1 VGKDVAAIGGATS
14 VGGREGLF
22 EKRMSMTTTSS
33 STPAM
38 DVFWDNVKTILY
50 ALALAMVL
58 RFTIA
63 QPFRI
68 PSGSMQPTLEVG
80 DYIVV
85 TKWSYGYGRF
95 SFAPLEGLLP
105 HGRLFG
111 SQPQRGDVVV
121 FRPQPEPDRDFIKRV
136 IGLPGD
142 RIQIV
147 NGWLHINGEPVQRE
161 SLGEQA
167 FENEHGIVEHI
178 QTYRETLPNGVSYT
192 TFDKIER
199 SELDNTRVYEVPE
212 GHYFMMGDDRDN
224 SADSRVPSVVG
235 FVPYDNLVGPAQFVV
250 VSFNNS
256 TSLFRPWTLF
266 TGFRGDRFLKP
277 VE

>member
-1 VGKDVAAIGGATS
+1 
-14 VGGREGLF
+14 
-22 EKRMSMTTTSS
+22 MSMSTSGT

-38 DVFWDNVKTILY
+38 SVFWDNVKTILY

-95 SFAPLEGLLP
+95 SFAPLEGLFP

-111 SQPQRGDVVV
+111 SEPHRGDVVV
-121 FRPQPEPDRDFIKRV
+121 FRPPPEPDGDFIKRV

-142 RIQIV
+142 RIQMIDGV
-147 NGWLHINGEPVQRE
+147 LHINGEPVQRE
-161 SLGEQA
+161 SLGIVDFEDEDGLIEPIQA
-167 FENEHGIVEHI
+167 
-178 QTYRETLPNGVSYT
+178 YRETLPNGASYT
-192 TFDKIER
+192 VFDR
-199 SELDNTRVYEVPE
+199 TPRGELDNTRVYVVPE

-235 FVPYDNLVGPAQFVV
+235 YVPFDNLVGPAQFVV
-250 VSFNNS
+250 VSFDNT
-256 TSLFRPWTLF
+256 TSLLQPWTLF
-266 TGFRGDRFLKP
+266 TGFRGSRFLKS
-277 VE
+277 VN

>member
-1 VGKDVAAIGGATS
+1 
-14 VGGREGLF
+14 
-22 EKRMSMTTTSS
+22 MSMTGASS
-33 STPAM
+33 SSSQPAM

-105 HGRLFG
+105 EGRLFG
-111 SQPQRGDVVV
+111 SAPERGDVVV
-121 FRPQPEPDRDFIKRV
+121 FRPEPEPTRDFIKRV
-136 IGLPGD
+136 VGLPGD
-142 RIQIV
+142 RIQVID
-147 NGWLHINGEPVQRE
+147 GALHINGTPVQRE
-161 SLGEQA
+161 SLGTVE
-167 FENEHGIVEHI
+167 FLNEHGFPEQIPA
-178 QTYRETLPNGVSYT
+178 YRETLPNGVSYT
-192 TFDKIER
+192 VFDRNPR
-199 SELDNTRVYEVPE
+199 SELDNTREFLVPE
-212 GHYFMMGDDRDN
+212 DSYFMMGDDRDN
-224 SADSRVPSVVG
+224 SADSRVASVVG

-250 VSFNNS
+250 ASFDTS
-256 TSLFRPWTLF
+256 TSIFRPWTLF
-266 TGFRGDRFLKP
+266 SGFRGNRFLKA

>member
-1 VGKDVAAIGGATS
+1 
-14 VGGREGLF
+14 
-22 EKRMSMTTTSS
+22 MSMTTTGS

-38 DVFWDNVKTILY
+38 SVFWDNVKTILY

-68 PSGSMQPTLEVG
+68 PSGSMQPTLAVG

-111 SQPQRGDVVV
+111 SAPERGDVVV
-121 FRPQPEPDRDFIKRV
+121 FRPTPEPDRDFIKRV

-142 RIQIV
+142 RIQMIDGV
-147 NGWLHINGEPVQRE
+147 LHINGEAVQRE
-161 SLGEQA
+161 EVGITTDCPDEQRPGLQA
-167 FENEHGIVEHI
+167 VM
-178 QTYRETLPNGVSYT
+178 YRETLPNGVSYIT
-192 TFDKIER
+192 CDKAPNT
-199 SELDNTRVYEVPE
+199 ELDQTREFLVPE

-224 SADSRVPSVVG
+224 SADSRTGVVG

-250 VSFNNS
+250 VSWDNT
-256 TSLFRPWTLF
+256 TSLMRPWTLF
-266 TGFRGDRFLKP
+266 TGFRGDRFLKS
-277 VE
+277 VN

>member
-1 VGKDVAAIGGATS
+1 
-14 VGGREGLF
+14 
-22 EKRMSMTTTSS
+22 
-33 STPAM
+33 M

-111 SQPQRGDVVV
+111 SSRSAATSSCSARAGAGPR
-121 FRPQPEPDRDFIKRV
+121 
-136 IGLPGD
+136 
-142 RIQIV
+142 
-147 NGWLHINGEPVQRE
+147 LH
-161 SLGEQA
+161 QA
-167 FENEHGIVEHI
+167 
-178 QTYRETLPNGVSYT
+178 R
-192 TFDKIER
+192 
-199 SELDNTRVYEVPE
+199 
-212 GHYFMMGDDRDN
+212 
-224 SADSRVPSVVG
+224 
-235 FVPYDNLVGPAQFVV
+235 
-250 VSFNNS
+250 
-256 TSLFRPWTLF
+256 
-266 TGFRGDRFLKP
+266 
-277 VE
+277 

>member
-1 VGKDVAAIGGATS
+1 
-14 VGGREGLF
+14 
-22 EKRMSMTTTSS
+22 MSMSDASS
-33 STPAM
+33 SSSQPAM

-85 TKWSYGYGRF
+85 TKWSYGYGRY

-105 HGRLFG
+105 QGRLFG
-111 SQPQRGDVVV
+111 SEPAQGDVVV
-121 FRPQPEPDRDFIKRV
+121 FRPTPEPDRDFIKRV
-136 IGLPGD
+136 IGMPGD
-142 RIQIV
+142 RVQMIDGV
-147 NGWLHINGEPVQRE
+147 LHINGEPVQRE
-161 SLGEQA
+161 SLGTVEFMNEAGFPEQIPA
-167 FENEHGIVEHI
+167 
-178 QTYRETLPNGVSYT
+178 YRETLPNGVSYT
-192 TFDKIER
+192 IFDR
-199 SELDNTRVYEVPE
+199 NPRGELDNTRVFEVPQ

-224 SADSRVPSVVG
+224 SADSRVPAVVG
-235 FVPYDNLVGPAQFVV
+235 YVPYDNLVGPAQFVV
-250 VSFNNS
+250 ASFDQT
-256 TSLFRPWTLF
+256 TSIFRPWTLF
-266 TGFRGDRFLKP
+266 TGFRGERFLKA